1 MRIAIVGGIFGR
13 EPELRRHI
21 WYTPETI
28 LHDGLQRLGHE
39 TVAFSHYQTVDMA
52 DFDIVHVH
60 HLRFG
65 AVRAA
70 CGASRTPFVF
80 TVHSTKRK
88 ESWVRENALRFVFRR
103 ADAVVGLSHAELSSD
118 SAAYN
123 MRSAIQRVIFNGIDS
138 RMYRFSPKSRGV
150 LRPWS
155 ILCVAHL
162 TPMKGHETLLRAL
175 ARLPFEF
182 ELDLVY
188 HGETLLGELKQLAAD
203 MGLADRVNFLGAR
216 NPNELRDLYHQA
228 DLFVLSSSFGEAL
241 PSVVSEAMMCG
252 TPVVATDVGGVR
264 EQVGADGIVVPPRDI
279 DALATGI
286 GQAIADYPTWIGRA
300 EEISGRA
307 RERFSIN
314 AMLQRHLELYR
325 EVIDRGT
332 CVRRSVAALPAN
344 IAAGVATGLADIFHG
359 NPHMPEGCT

>member
-13 EPELRRHI
+13 EPELRRHV

-28 LHDGLQRLGHE
+28 LHDGLRRLGHE
-39 TVAFSHYQTVDMA
+39 TVAISHYQAIRMV

-60 HLRFG
+60 HLSFG

-80 TVHSTKRK
+80 TVHSTKRN

-103 ADAVVGLSHAELSSD
+103 ADAVVGLSGAELRAD
-118 SAAYN
+118 VAAYN
-123 MRSAIQRVIFNGIDS
+123 MQSAIQRVIFNGIDS
-138 RMYRFSPKSRGV
+138 RMYRFASKPRDV

-175 ARLPFEF
+175 VRLPFEF
-182 ELDLVY
+182 ELNLVY
-188 HGETLLGELKQLAAD
+188 HGETLLGELKRLVAD
-203 MGLADRVNFLGAR
+203 LGLADRVNFLGVK
-216 NPNELRDLYHQA
+216 NPNELSDLYHQA

-241 PSVVSEAMMCG
+241 PSVVSEAIMCG

-264 EQVGADGIVVPPRDI
+264 EQLGADGIVVPPRDI
-279 DALATGI
+279 EALAAGI
-286 GQAIADYPTWIGRA
+286 GQVIADYPAWIGRA
-300 EEISGRA
+300 EEISNRA

-314 AMLQRHLELYR
+314 SMLQRHLELYR
-325 EVIDRGT
+325 EVIERGI

-344 IAAGVATGLADIFHG
+344 IAAGAATSLVGMLRG
-359 NPHMPEGCT
+359 NPHLRRVRA

>member
-1 MRIAIVGGIFGR
+1 
-13 EPELRRHI
+13 
-21 WYTPETI
+21 
-28 LHDGLQRLGHE
+28 
-39 TVAFSHYQTVDMA
+39 
-52 DFDIVHVH
+52 
-60 HLRFG
+60 
-65 AVRAA
+65 
-70 CGASRTPFVF
+70 
-80 TVHSTKRK
+80 
-88 ESWVRENALRFVFRR
+88 
-103 ADAVVGLSHAELSSD
+103 
-118 SAAYN
+118 
-123 MRSAIQRVIFNGIDS
+123 
-138 RMYRFSPKSRGV
+138 
-150 LRPWS
+150 
-155 ILCVAHL
+155 
-162 TPMKGHETLLRAL
+162 MKGHETLIRAL
-175 ARLPFEF
+175 AHLPFEF

-188 HGETLLGELKQLAAD
+188 HGETLLGELKRLTAD

-279 DALATGI
+279 DALAAGI
-286 GQAIADYPTWIGRA
+286 GQAIADYPAWIGRA

-344 IAAGVATGLADIFHG
+344 IAAGVATGLADMFHG
-359 NPHMPEGCT
+359 NPHMPEGRA